1 VATVQHGLSGF
12 LIRVANEPHLLDEYA
27 EDRSALMAR
36 EGVAPLDRDAIMT
49 GNLRQIRARLRREHP
64 DVDDFK
70 VIMEPEPP
78 APKPE
83 PPEPKPEPEP
93 NPR

>member
-1 VATVQHGLSGF
+1 VATVQHGFSGF
-12 LIRVANEPHLLDEYA
+12 LVRLANEPDLLDEYA
-27 EDRSALMAR
+27 DDRSALMER

-49 GNLRQIRARLRREHP
+49 GNLRRIRARVRREHP

-70 VIMEPEPP
+70 VIMEPEPGE
-78 APKPE
+78 PKPE

-93 NPR
+93 HPT